1 VILGNLALQAEVC
14 RMYRAVA
21 SMILIAAAVIGLAAC
36 ESGNATP
43 DGPGSVTAYVHG
55 QTVVTFGGA
64 TR

>member
-1 VILGNLALQAEVC
+1 
-14 RMYRAVA
+14 MYRAVA